1 MAKAKST
8 TPKKTVAVKKTPARP
23 ARSSVKKT
31 AVAAKTVKVEQT
43 ESVKT
48 PISTKKNFLILGALI
63 IAIIAVLLYQNKG
76 LFVVATVNGKP
87 ISRLAVVNAL
97 EKQSGKTTLDSLVT
111 ETLIL
116 SEAQKQGKSVSQ
128 EDIDAEIGRIEESVK
143 ELGQPL
149 DELLKLQGLTREQLI
164 QQIKVQKL
172 VEKLLEDQIS
182 VKDEE
187 VSTVLSESQS
197 SATEALSASDEAQL
211 KKDIKSNLSQQKISE
226 KFPQWLEELKAKSS
240 IKYFKEY

>member
-1 MAKAKST
+1 MAKAK
-8 TPKKTVAVKKTPARP
+8 TPNSKKAPAVKKAAVRP
-23 ARSSVKKT
+23 ARSSVKKPV
-31 AVAAKTVKVEQT
+31 AVVAK
-43 ESVKT
+43 SVKAEPVKA
-48 PISTKKNFLILGALI
+48 PISTKRNFLILGVLI
-63 IAIIAVLLYQNKG
+63 LAIIGVLLYQNKS

-87 ISRLAVVNAL
+87 ISRLAVINAL
-97 EKQSGKTTLDSLVT
+97 EKQSGKTTIDSLVT

-116 SEAQKQGKSVSQ
+116 DEAQKQGKSISQ
-128 EDIDAEIGRIEESVK
+128 EEIDAEIGRIEESVK

-149 DELLKLQGLTREQLI
+149 DELLKLQGLTREQLV

-172 VEKLLEDQIS
+172 IEKLLENQIS

-187 VSTVLSESQS
+187 VSAALSESQV

>member
-1 MAKAKST
+1 MAKAK
-8 TPKKTVAVKKTPARP
+8 TPTSKKALVVKKAAVRP
-23 ARSSVKKT
+23 ARSSVKKSV
-31 AVAAKTVKVEQT
+31 AVVK
-43 ESVKT
+43 SVKAELIKA
-48 PISTKKNFLILGALI
+48 PISTKRNFLILGVLI
-63 IAIIAVLLYQNKG
+63 LAIIGVLLYQNKS

-87 ISRLAVVNAL
+87 ISRLAVINAL
-97 EKQSGKTTLDSLVT
+97 EKQSGKTTIDSLVT

-116 SEAQKQGKSVSQ
+116 DEAQKQGKSISQ
-128 EDIDAEIGRIEESVK
+128 EEIDAEIGRIEESVK

-149 DELLKLQGLTREQLI
+149 DELLKLQGLTREQLV

-172 VEKLLEDQIS
+172 IEKLLENEIS

-187 VSTVLSESQS
+187 VSAALSESQV